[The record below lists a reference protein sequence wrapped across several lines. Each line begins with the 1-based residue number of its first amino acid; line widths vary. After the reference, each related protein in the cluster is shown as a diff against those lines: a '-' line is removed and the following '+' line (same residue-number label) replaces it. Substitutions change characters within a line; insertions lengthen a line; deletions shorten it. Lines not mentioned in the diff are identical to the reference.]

1 LGSQEA
7 QRAPAAARGEAAWFY
22 KPGWNS
28 SVSRCSQDGNSAN
41 IFSIA
46 KTLFTA
52 RRVRVHLPTSL
63 TGSKATTDRFS
74 LSQPGSKGNNPMSK
88 LLKRFVNDESG
99 ATAIEY
105 GLIAALIAMAII
117 AGAGLIGGE
126 LDEKFRSIAGSL
138 EAVPTE

>member
-1 LGSQEA
+1 
-7 QRAPAAARGEAAWFY
+7 
-22 KPGWNS
+22 
-28 SVSRCSQDGNSAN
+28 
-41 IFSIA
+41 
-46 KTLFTA
+46 
-52 RRVRVHLPTSL
+52 
-63 TGSKATTDRFS
+63 
-74 LSQPGSKGNNPMSK
+74 MSK

-138 EAVPTE
+138 ETAGTAAP